1 VGVLADQRVPG
12 TIAGTN
18 ETGLSMKPENQNQDE
33 ARAPSF
39 LGVLRSVLASMF
51 GVQSSRRREADF
63 THGKPIHYI
72 VVGLLV
78 TVVFILTVWGVVKL
92 VLGLAGV

>member
-1 VGVLADQRVPG
+1 
-12 TIAGTN
+12 
-18 ETGLSMKPENQNQDE
+18 MKPENQNQDE

-63 THGKPIHYI
+63 THGKPMHYI